1 MGSIGL
7 PLFSDVGTITGPLTT
22 PKNESDM
29 NSLHSAASGQAR
41 RNRKLLSEALYLG
54 DRISSRVIPLQL
66 DVNGPALTTAQL
78 DALEALGIEAASTA
92 ISSLASLATIGELDH
107 LGGGLELAGPLL
119 LSLAAADGKAVDY
132 TIEHAHTSIGYYAA
146 LAAFGYVKPKDV
158 IEGFRRGLDIA
169 GHVSWLPGGTQLN
182 GGRLG
187 VMVPVA
193 VGQALGLRARHG
205 DAAWVVTHCGDAGWI
220 SGQALNG
227 FNAASAHGAPISF
240 VMHRNGIQLSGTT
253 RSVLDRD
260 PRPVAESLGVRVL
273 EIPSVHDTARLWDA
287 YREGARLAREGTPNL
302 IYPTGY
308 RSIEGQVIDLQWFG
322 ETYGVLA
329 ETEKMAADHGV
340 SMGRPVWV
348 PGSLMSYRDVGPMLE
363 CLFLVNDLP
372 GGEGH
377 HDGHMKGRDKKQV
390 LAGPMFQSTPAQKQA
405 VTELRKKKRSV
416 TTTARPA
423 PGSANLSLTTAQRQ
437 AAKLPAAGDAA
448 SPRAGSE
455 AGYAAVAAAHAE
467 DVFVVSCDLDV
478 STKLSKARDLVAE
491 DHRFEVSIEE
501 QAAALIADGLAMSSP
516 RPQLNVVST
525 FAAFF
530 EAIAREGFDL
540 WRYQRNLT
548 GVNEGLNVTFH
559 LSHVGACTGRDHF
572 SGWGLDWINVALTYL
587 PYLHRFYAPAD
598 ARAAFLAVTDLAA
611 HYGGHVI
618 GIPRDNLPVLSKQD
632 GSGPL
637 WEATDTWQSV
647 TPYRVHDGAR
657 RAILAMGAPAFVAGD
672 AAAALAKRGIAAD
685 VHIVNGLPLTAK
697 DLDALLAPYPEGVV
711 TVEDGFIG
719 TPDTGVRGF
728 AGLVGSRAADAG
740 LPVAHVGI
748 TDPRVAPSEGHME
761 TWAHFGMTAQAL
773 AKAVQDLG

>member
-1 MGSIGL
+1 
-7 PLFSDVGTITGPLTT
+7 
-22 PKNESDM
+22 M
-29 NSLHSAASGQAR
+29 NSLQSATSAQAR
-41 RNRKLLSEALYLG
+41 RNRKLLAGASYL
-54 DRISSRVIPLQL
+54 DTKISSRVLPLDIDVRGQL
-66 DVNGPALTTAQL
+66 TAQQR
-78 DALEALGIEAASTA
+78 DALDGLSVAAASTA
-92 ISSLASLATIGELDH
+92 ISSLASLAKIGELDH
-107 LGGGLELAGPLL
+107 LGGGLELIGPLL
-119 LSLAAADGKAVDY
+119 LSMAISENEAVDY

-146 LAAFGYVKPKDV
+146 LAALGYVKPKDV
-158 IEGFRRGLDIA
+158 VEGFRRGIDIP

-187 VMVPVA
+187 VMIPVA
-193 VGQALGLRARHG
+193 VGQALGRRARKG
-205 DAAWVVTHCGDAGWI
+205 DDAWVITHCGDAGWI

-227 FNAASAHGAPISF
+227 FNGASALGAPITF

-273 EIPSVHDTARLWDA
+273 EIPTLHDTQRLFDA

-308 RSIEGQVIDLQWFG
+308 RSIEGRVIDLQWFAQH
-322 ETYGVLA
+322 YGIVA
-329 ETEKMAADHGV
+329 ETEAMAAANGV

-372 GGEGH
+372 GGAGH
-377 HDGHMKGRDKKQV
+377 HDGHMKGRDEKAV
-390 LAGPMFQSTPAQKQA
+390 IGGPMFQTTAAQAEA
-405 VTELRKKKRSV
+405 VADLRKKKRTV
-416 TTTARPA
+416 TTHARPA
-423 PGSANLSLTTAQRQ
+423 PGSPNLTLSSAQKQ
-437 AAKLPAAGDAA
+437 AAKLPAAGDSA

-455 AGYAAVAAAHAE
+455 AGYAAVAAAHSK
-467 DVFVVSCDLDV
+467 DVFIVSCDLDV
-478 STKLSKARDLVAE
+478 STKLSKARDLVPAT
-491 DHRFEVSIEE
+491 HRFEMSIEE
-501 QAAALIADGLAMSSP
+501 QAAALIADGLAMSSDQ
-516 RPQLNVVST
+516 PQLNVVST

-548 GVNEGLNVTFH
+548 GANEGLNVTFH

-598 ARAAFLAVTDLAA
+598 ARAAYLAVVDLAA

-618 GIPRDNLPVLSKQD
+618 GIPRDNLPVLSKQG

-637 WEATDTWQSV
+637 WESTDSWEPV
-647 TPYRVHDGAR
+647 TAYRRHKGAEH
-657 RAILAMGAPAFVAGD
+657 AIIAMGAPAFLAGD
-672 AAAALAKRGIAAD
+672 AAQALTKKGVPTD
-685 VHIVNGLPLTAK
+685 VHIVNGLPLPEK
-697 DLDALLAPYPEGVV
+697 ELEKLLAPYPGGVV

-719 TPDTGVRGF
+719 TIDTGVRGF
-728 AGLVGSRAADAG
+728 AGLVSSKAADAA

-748 TDPRVAPSEGHME
+748 TDPCIAPSTGHME
-761 TWAHFGMTAQAL
+761 TWAHFGITTAAL
-773 AKAVQDLG
+773 TKAVQDLS